1 MPFKKFKKYYEPDV
15 FRAAGKR
22 IRALSRATDSLTIDE
37 RIERITAI
45 FGKFR
50 NPDKET
56 VLTPWRVVN
65 MHIGNCLG
73 GYVFFDDKFENTTL
87 APRYIEQDEVT
98 ERMLAYWIFTYGI
111 IRLSDDKQLILLS
124 YLLESAFLLNEY
136 NKGSMKKNNVYFC
149 ALSCLFIMFFID
161 F

>member
-1 MPFKKFKKYYEPDV
+1 MYYIIKINGIYDILCSFAILKWVNIPLLNGLHLSMFKK
-15 FRAAGKR
+15 
-22 IRALSRATDSLTIDE
+22 
-37 RIERITAI
+37 
-45 FGKFR
+45 
-50 NPDKET
+50 
-56 VLTPWRVVN
+56 
-65 MHIGNCLG
+65 
-73 GYVFFDDKFENTTL
+73 
-87 APRYIEQDEVT
+87 EQDEVT